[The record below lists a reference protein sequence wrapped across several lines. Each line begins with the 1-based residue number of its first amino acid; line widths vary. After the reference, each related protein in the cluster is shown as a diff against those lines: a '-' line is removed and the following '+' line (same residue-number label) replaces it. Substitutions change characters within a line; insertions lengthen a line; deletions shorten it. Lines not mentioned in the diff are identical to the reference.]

1 MKTILITGN
10 GFNYMIN
17 EWINNLT
24 NDKISELNLG
34 SKDEIKQEIK
44 EITILWQKFNDIFT
58 EIKKNLPQLSEEEL
72 IRLIYS
78 VIELFSNLPG
88 LEKIFNPEKIEDLK
102 NLFDSFLLDKIRE
115 IAEEF
120 RNHHESTGYKNLKKI
135 FPSFG
140 KKFNDL
146 IDLKN
151 TEFFNIFTTNYDGL
165 LDTLLTGDP
174 RGFIFHDGFSH
185 FNENLLTISEEN
197 INFDKLICHIHG
209 SYLYKREFGYTYK
222 LKNNLINSEPI
233 MVFNNPDFKE
243 QIINR
248 DNVLARYYHILL
260 ESLKVADNLIILGNS
275 MKNEPHLKKI
285 ISKYANRP
293 NLNLYVCSTNPQKIA
308 DELTKHYSHKIN
320 LVDTKAFIN
329 EDEFLSFIERVI

>member
-1 MKTILITGN
+1 MKTVLITGN

-17 EWINNLT
+17 GWIDNIPDENLL
-24 NDKISELNLG
+24 KLNVG
-34 SKDEIKQEIK
+34 SKNQIKNDIT
-44 EITILWQKFNDIFT
+44 EITTLWQKFNDIFD
-58 EIKKNLPQLSEEEL
+58 EIKKNLPQLNEEEL

-88 LEKIFNPEKIEDLK
+88 LEKILDTRKIEELK
-102 NLFDSFLLDKIRE
+102 NIFNSFLLDKIRE

-120 RNHHESTGYKNLKKI
+120 RNHHESTGYKSIKKI

-140 KKFNDL
+140 KKFSEL
-146 IDLKN
+146 LKSKDI
-151 TEFFNIFTTNYDGL
+151 EFFNIFTTNYDGL
-165 LDTLLTGDP
+165 LDTMLTGDP
-174 RGFIFHDGFSH
+174 RGFIFQDGFS
-185 FNENLLTISEEN
+185 NYTENLLTISEDN
-197 INFDKLICHIHG
+197 INFNKLICHIHG

-222 LKNNLINSEPI
+222 LKNKLKNTEPI

-260 ESLKVADNLIILGNS
+260 ENLKVADNLIILGNS
-275 MKNEPHLKKI
+275 MKNEPHLKNL
-285 ISKYANRP
+285 ISKYANRN

-308 DELTKHYSHKIN
+308 DELKTHYCYTINTINTKDFKDE
-320 LVDTKAFIN
+320 DT
-329 EDEFLSFIERVI
+329 FLSFISNII